1 MRRAK
6 VNCSTT
12 EGTEKSGGHGD
23 SLKSARECE
32 DFDAGPSSLRSLGM
46 TAGLYWAKRDN
57 NGFRFYDGTNEMRG
71 NVRVETFEA
80 LLSAVGAWWLGV
92 L

>member
-12 EGTEKSGGHGD
+12 EDTGKSGGHRD
-23 SLKSARECE
+23 SLQSAHECE
-32 DFDAGPSSLRSLGM
+32 DFEAGPSSLRSLGM
-46 TAGLYWAKRDN
+46 TTGLYWAKRDN

-80 LLSAVGAWWLGV
+80 LLRDVGALWLGV